1 MKKILCIALA
11 FLFCFSSI
19 LTVSAEEVKWLAKPQ
34 YDEIYGGD
42 EDGNMILAKMGEK
55 YGYIDKNG
63 KTILDFVYDYATGF
77 SKGMAYV
84 EKDRVFA
91 YIDKSGKILFELKA
105 KNYVANLNNT
115 TENDLLLGTSF
126 SGDYA
131 IVVNNDSYEIFI
143 IDRAGK
149 YVSIPKGLWVEE
161 RDIYNNIAIVR
172 QEASAGAGYLNV
184 KTGKTVFSPY
194 TVTEFKDGY
203 GILDYGDGTIA
214 VVNENLDFVNK
225 KINIGNA
232 SASISNGLIYLGEYT
247 EDMEPLNASYID
259 MNGKTIIPKNYLV
272 LSDYK
277 DGLIATIIKENDVE
291 KIGYLDI
298 KGNWAIKPIKASSY
312 SDFFKGVAALSEAFN
327 EETYNENFGII
338 DKTGKYVIQPQF
350 EDFSYDTHN
359 AYAKVNGLWGI
370 LNLDGLTT
378 TSTPNVPSDTPDT
391 WAADEVTKAINN
403 KLVPAALQNKYKEKI
418 TRKDFCDLAISL
430 VESKLGKSIDEILSS
445 KGLSISE
452 KTFNDTTDKN
462 ILAAYALLIVKGKG
476 DGFDPNGYIT
486 RQEAAVMLANTAVA
500 LGIDINSKEAS
511 FQDSSSIATWAK
523 AAVNYVSS
531 SNVMKGTNNG
541 FEAKANYTRQQAFI
555 TIFRLFEAIK

>member
-1 MKKILCIALA
+1 MKKILCIALV

-42 EDGNMILAKMGEK
+42 EDGNMILAKIGEK

-63 KTILDFVYDYATGF
+63 KIIIDFVYDYATGF

-84 EKDRVFA
+84 EKDRVCS
-91 YIDKSGKILFELKA
+91 YIDKSGKTLFELKA
-105 KNYVANLNNT
+105 KDYIKNLKYT
-115 TENDLLLGTSF
+115 GENDLLIGSKF

-131 IVVNNDSYEIFI
+131 IVTNNESFEIFI

-149 YVSIPKGLWVEE
+149 YVSIPNGIWVEE

-172 QEASAGAGYLNV
+172 KEASAGIGYLNI

-194 TVTEFKDGY
+194 SVDEFKDGY
-203 GILDYGDGTIA
+203 GLLDYGDGTIA
-214 VVNENLDFVNK
+214 IVNENLDFVNE

-232 SASISNGLIYLGEYT
+232 YAMISNGYIYVGEYT
-247 EDMEPLNASYID
+247 EDMQPLNASYID
-259 MNGKTIIPKNYLV
+259 MKGKTIIPKNYLV
-272 LSDYK
+272 LSDYE
-277 DGLIATIIKENDVE
+277 DGLIAAIIEEDGVS

-298 KGNWAIKPIKASSY
+298 NGKWVIKPIEASSY
-312 SDFFKGVAALSEAFN
+312 SDFFKGIAALSETFN

-350 EDFSYDTHN
+350 QDFSHDKHHVF
-359 AYAKVNGLWGI
+359 AKVDGLWGI
-370 LNLDGLTT
+370 LNSEGFTT
-378 TSTPNVPSDTPDT
+378 TNVPSDTPDA
-391 WAADEVTKAINN
+391 WAVDEVTKAINN
-403 KLVPAALQNKYKEKI
+403 NLVPSTLQNKYKEKI

-430 VESKLGKSIDEILSS
+430 IESKSGKNIDEFLNS
-445 KGLSISE
+445 KGVSIAG
-452 KTFNDTTDKN
+452 KTFNDTNDKN
-462 ILAAYALLIVKGKG
+462 ILVTYALSIVNGKG
-476 DGFDPNGYIT
+476 NGLFDPNGYIT
-486 RQEAAVMLANTAVA
+486 RQEAAVMLANTAKA
-500 LGIDINSKEAS
+500 LGVDINSKEAVFS
-511 FQDSSSIATWAK
+511 DSKSIASWAK

-531 SNVMKGTNNG
+531 SNVMKGTSIG
-541 FEAKANYTRQQAFI
+541 FEANANYTRQQAYI